1 MARSSNRDRIARAA
15 EEARA
20 GALEKASK
28 KAAKDPKAAKGPKV
42 AKTARVTTPAR
53 VKIVWQV
60 CSTNGAVVATFAYPD
75 KAAAEAKVGA
85 LRASTGRTHVLH
97 GTKVPM
103 D

>member
-15 EEARA
+15 LEAHA
-20 GALEKASK
+20 AALEKAAK
-28 KAAKDPKAAKGPKV
+28 RAAKPPKAAKVAKV
-42 AKTARVTTPAR
+42 AGAGKSTR

-60 CSTNGAVVATFAYPD
+60 CSPNGAVVATFAYPD
-75 KAAAEAKVGA
+75 KAAAEIKLGA
-85 LRASTGRTHVLH
+85 VQASTGRTHVLR